1 MDSIKQKPWDGIGVE
16 ASANLSPRE
25 LAYKL
30 NLDFVV
36 TTGGFRPGQPKSY
49 ANQETFQFFKSFTEQ
64 GETPFKTIG
73 TLDNGRIIWALAPLK
88 MNSP

>member
-49 ANQETFQFFKSFTEQ
+49 ANQETFQFFKSFTVLE
-64 GETPFKTIG
+64 F
-73 TLDNGRIIWALAPLK
+73 LLAADL
-88 MNSP
+88 NSLLVHPHKPKDF